1 MAKKPVNFRLDR
13 DLLAELDALPGDRT
27 AKFEDALRSYLK
39 GNADVLAR
47 KVELLELELQHREEL
62 IAGLRAHVA
71 DLETQLGYLQRVLPP
86 PGEKKKW
93 WQFFRR

>member
-27 AKFEDALRSYLK
+27 AKFEAALRSYLK

-47 KVELLELELQHREEL
+47 KVELLELEL
-62 IAGLRAHVA
+62 
-71 DLETQLGYLQRVLPP
+71 
-86 PGEKKKW
+86 
-93 WQFFRR
+93 